1 MRSSWDSLVLAF
13 KEDKPNRRFIERI
26 NQEYPPNMGSIDLD
40 GVMPWGV
47 LFSSR
52 SGSTLI
58 SRLIAK
64 DYKTNVPHEDFSLAR
79 QSSMSR
85 MPVNEI
91 GARIKA
97 LSKYGVY
104 GVKLGR
110 QSLLR
115 TIRLGLFDY
124 GEDPSFVFVQRAD
137 ILAQSTSLALAKATG
152 NWHRFGKAV
161 DTVSPLSSDEIR
173 NIAVSALRE
182 AAIILDAARTFLR
195 IATILDWRFI
205 VAEYEENG
213 KQHIPRIA
221 FLDRRVRPTHVQ
233 TPEKILGRASVD
245 VHDYLEG
252 HHSSEL
258 YSLRETRQ
266 RLSQEIRFFEA
277 K

>member
-1 MRSSWDSLVLAF
+1 MRSSWDSLVLAL
-13 KEDKPNRRFIERI
+13 KEDKPNRAFIERI

-64 DYKTNVPHEDFSLAR
+64 DYKTNVPQENFKLTR
-79 QSSMSR
+79 PGSMSR

-124 GEDPSFVFVQRAD
+124 EEDPSFVLVQRAD
-137 ILAQSTSLALAKATG
+137 ILAQSISLALAKATG
-152 NWHRFGKAV
+152 NWHRWVKAV

-173 NIAVSALRE
+173 NIAVAALRE
-182 AAIILDAARTFLR
+182 AAFILDADRTFLR
-195 IATILDWRFI
+195 IARILDWRFI

-213 KQHIPRIA
+213 KPHVPPIA

-233 TPEKILGRASVD
+233 TPEKLLGTANVD